1 MAQSFL
7 QSVDNAL
14 HILESFSEDGPEL
27 GVSEIGK
34 RLGLGKSTVHRL
46 LMTLERRGFVEQ
58 NPATSKYRLG
68 IKIVH
73 LGAGVLRQMNIIK
86 ECRPYIEELSRIT
99 GESSHLAFYSGGEIT
114 FVDKVTGSNPA
125 KMGSTIGLK
134 LPSYCTATGK
144 VLLAHLPEAEKEDHL
159 ARFNLQRFTP
169 NTIDNI
175 EDLRLELLQIRSRGY
190 AEDQQESEEGL
201 VCFAAPVRNITGEV
215 VAAISVSGA
224 ASRMNDGKE
233 EFIALVKDTA
243 DMISKA
249 CGCCPGYQWS

>member
-7 QSVDNAL
+7 QSVNNAL

-27 GVSEIGK
+27 GVSEISK
-34 RLGLGKSTVHRL
+34 RLGLGKSTVYRL

-58 NPATSKYRLG
+58 NPANSKYRLG

-73 LGAGVLRQMNIIK
+73 LGAGVVRQMNIIK

-99 GESSHLAFYSGGEIT
+99 GESSHLALYSGGEIT
-114 FVDKVTGSNPA
+114 FVDKVTGDNPA
-125 KMGSTIGLK
+125 KMGSYIGLK
-134 LPSYCTATGK
+134 KPAYCTATGK
-144 VLLAHLPEAEKEDHL
+144 VLLAHLPETEQLEFLEKG
-159 ARFNLQRFTP
+159 NLQRLTP
-169 NTIDNI
+169 NTIV
-175 EDLRLELLQIRSRGY
+175 ETEQLRRQLDQIRADGY

-233 EFIALVKDTA
+233 KFIALVKDTA
-243 DMISKA
+243 DRISKA